1 MKIRS
6 VQLTNFR
13 KFVGTVGVDG
23 ITDGVNLLVGQN
35 ELGKSTLLE
44 AINGVIFEKAKSQ
57 TEHVR
62 SFRHFVNGTVPEV
75 ELAFDLDG
83 LRWTVRKRFAGPSG
97 SAVLTSSDHRRFE
110 DEAAEIELQRL
121 LEFASRRGG
130 GEPGIWGTLW
140 VRQRGSFGDAKLDDA
155 GRRTLQGCIEAQ
167 VGVVTGGERGRKIPL
182 AIEHAL
188 GEILSARGPRGKF
201 KDSKDRLEEV
211 GVRVNQLAEK
221 GREIFEHMDTLARL
235 KRERKELQ
243 VDWSEEAQRCELDDA
258 RARRTAAATKAAE
271 ILGARNA
278 AKLAE
283 ERAAR
288 ERTAVTDRANLARE
302 VDRIEAEINGL
313 ATGIGQAETY
323 KNETKLLVETC
334 ETRLAE
340 LREQAR
346 RNGEQSRRLERVRSV
361 AALHTE
367 IEQHAATLAK
377 AADLQAE
384 AGRLSES
391 IGQITATDEAVSRIE
406 AAATELSG
414 AKAALNAVAT
424 TVSLAIETD
433 ALRRVRLDGVPLD
446 TPAMSL
452 AVIAKTTIGV
462 EGVGR
467 IAVEPQIEDRDAI
480 LERLRLA
487 ENELRAALEA
497 SRAGN
502 LTAARQALARRRELE
517 RQLATVR
524 REIVGLAPR
533 DPSTKLAAGLD
544 ARQTRVSELR
554 GRLKTELEA
563 LSLGALPMA
572 AEIAKEIAETHDRAE
587 QLAADI
593 QTAETVL
600 EGPKGVLAEASATLQ
615 EREHRLAGR
624 QGTLE
629 TKQAALTAGRA
640 QSSDEELSAHAA
652 ELTQRATE
660 QQTALTTLEN
670 NQGETVEAIE
680 LRIKRLETAGRNHQD
695 AVAALNNEI
704 TRLTALIEASEGAGV
719 EEALE
724 VARAE
729 QARLEATVKGYEEE
743 AAVLQLLQQ
752 ALRDAEREAKALY
765 LAPVVNRVQ
774 PYLKMLL
781 PGTGLV
787 LDENL
792 SISAIERDGAAEP
805 FDRLSE
811 GTQEQLAVLTRLAFA
826 ELLLKQGRPAAVIL
840 DDALAFSDDQ
850 RIERMFDILMC
861 AGESVQIIVLT
872 CRKRLF
878 SRLGATTLEIGVRG
892 SNGTQNRLQ
901 GAPADHNLLDK

>member
-1 MKIRS
+1 MKLRS

-44 AINGVIFEKAKSQ
+44 AINAVIFEKAKSQ
-57 TEHVR
+57 TEHTK

-83 LRWTVRKRFAGPSG
+83 IRWTIRKRFAGQAG
-97 SAVLTSSDHRRFE
+97 KAVLTSSVHRRFE

-140 VRQRGSFGDAKLDDA
+140 VRQGGSFGDAKLDDA

-167 VGVVTGGERGRKIPL
+167 VGVVTGGERGRKIPV
-182 AIEHAL
+182 AVEQAL

-211 GVRVNQLAEK
+211 GVRVNQLGEK
-221 GREIFEHMDTLARL
+221 RLEIFENMDTLARL

-243 VDWSEEAQRCELDDA
+243 VDWSEEAHRSELDDA
-258 RARRTAAATKAAE
+258 RSRRTAAATKAAE
-271 ILGARNA
+271 IQAARNA
-278 AKLAE
+278 VKLRE
-283 ERAAR
+283 ERAVR

-302 VDRIEAEINGL
+302 VGLIEAEMKGL
-313 ATGIGQAETY
+313 TTEIGQAETY
-323 KNETKLLVETC
+323 KSETKLRVETC
-334 ETRLAE
+334 EKRLAE

-346 RNGEQSRRLERVRSV
+346 LNGERSRRLERIRSV

-367 IEQHAATLAK
+367 IEQHEAALAK
-377 AADLQAE
+377 AADLQAA
-384 AGRLSES
+384 AGRLSELM
-391 IGQITATDEAVSRIE
+391 GQITATDEAVSRIE
-406 AAATELSG
+406 VADTELSG

-424 TVSLAIETD
+424 TVSLAIEPD
-433 ALRRVRLDGVPLD
+433 ALKRVRLDGVPLD
-446 TPAMSL
+446 TPTMSL
-452 AVIAKTTIGV
+452 AVVAKTTIGV
-462 EGVGR
+462 EGVGK
-467 IAVEPQIEDRDAI
+467 ISVEPQIDDRDAI
-480 LERLRLA
+480 LERRRLA
-487 ENELRAALEA
+487 ENELTAALEA
-497 SRAGN
+497 VGADN
-502 LTAARQALARRRELE
+502 LTAARHALAQRRELD
-517 RQLATVR
+517 RQLADVR
-524 REIVGLAPR
+524 REIAGLAPR

-554 GRLKTELEA
+554 GRLKTELAA
-563 LSLGALPMA
+563 LSLSALPAA
-572 AEIAKEIAETHDRAE
+572 AEIAGDIAETHDRAE
-587 QLAADI
+587 HLAADI
-593 QTAETVL
+593 QTAEAAL
-600 EGPKGVLAEASATLQ
+600 EGPKGVLAEATTTLQ
-615 EREHRLAGR
+615 EIEQRLAGR
-624 QGTLE
+624 RGTLE
-629 TKQAALTAGRA
+629 TKEAALLAARA
-640 QSSDEELSAHAA
+640 KSSDEELSAHAA
-652 ELTQRATE
+652 ELTLRANE
-660 QQTALTTLEN
+660 QQIALTALEN
-670 NQGETVEAIE
+670 NQGETVEAIDV
-680 LRIKRLETAGRNHQD
+680 RIKRLETAGRNHQD

-704 TRLTALIEASEGAGV
+704 TRLTTLIEASEGAGV

-729 QARLEATVKGYEEE
+729 QARLAAAVKGYEEE

-752 ALRDAEREAKALY
+752 ALRQAEREAKALY
-765 LAPVVNRVQ
+765 LAPVVSRVE

-792 SISAIERDGAAEP
+792 SISAIERNGAAEA
-805 FDRLSE
+805 FERLSD

-826 ELLLKQGRPAAVIL
+826 ELLLKQGRPATVIL

-850 RIERMFDILMC
+850 RIERMFDILMR
-861 AGESVQIIVLT
+861 AGESVQIIILT

-878 SRLGATTLEIGVRG
+878 ARLGAAELTLKEIHGP
-892 SNGTQNRLQ
+892 T
-901 GAPADHNLLDK
+901 

>member
-6 VQLTNFR
+6 LQVTNFR
-13 KFVGTVGVDG
+13 KFVGTVGVNG

-57 TEHVR
+57 TERAR

-75 ELAFDLDG
+75 ELGFDLDG
-83 LRWTVRKRFAGPSG
+83 MRWTIRKRFAGQAG
-97 SAVLTSSDHRRFE
+97 KAVLTSSDHRRFE

-130 GEPGIWGTLW
+130 SEPGIWGTLW
-140 VRQRGSFGDAKLDDA
+140 VRQGRSFGDAKLDDA

-167 VGVVTGGERGRKIPL
+167 VGAVTGGERGRRIPV
-182 AIEHAL
+182 AVEQAL

-201 KDSKDRLEEV
+201 KDAKDRLEEV
-211 GVRVNQLAEK
+211 GVRVNQLGEK
-221 GREIFEHMDTLARL
+221 QREIFEYMDTLARL

-243 VDWSEEAQRCELDDA
+243 VDWSEEAQRGELDEA
-258 RARRTAAATKAAE
+258 RTRRTAAATKAAE
-271 ILGARNA
+271 IEAARNA
-278 AKLAE
+278 VGLAE

-302 VDRIEAEINGL
+302 VDLVEAEIKGL
-313 ATGIGQAETY
+313 MTETGQAETY
-323 KNETKLLVETC
+323 KIETKLLVETC
-334 ETRLAE
+334 EERLAE

-346 RNGEQSRRLERVRSV
+346 VNGEQSRRLERIRGV

-367 IEQHAATLAK
+367 IEQHEATLAK
-377 AADLQAE
+377 ATDLQAE
-384 AGRLSES
+384 AGGLSELM
-391 IGQITATDEAVSRIE
+391 GQIAATGEAVLRIE
-406 AAATELSG
+406 AADTELSG

-433 ALRRVRLDGVPLD
+433 ALERVRLDGVPLD
-446 TPAMSL
+446 TPTMSL
-452 AVIAKTTIGV
+452 AVVVKTVIGI
-462 EGVGR
+462 EGVGN
-467 IAVEPQIEDRDAI
+467 IAVEPQIDDRDAI

-487 ENELRAALEA
+487 ENEIRAALEV
-497 SRAGN
+497 AGAEN
-502 LTAARQALARRRELE
+502 LTAARHALAQRRELE
-517 RQLATVR
+517 RQLADVR
-524 REIVGLAPR
+524 REITGLAPR

-554 GRLKTELEA
+554 GRLKTELES
-563 LSLGALPMA
+563 LSLSALPTV
-572 AEIAKEIAETHDRAE
+572 AEIAKEIAETHDRAD

-593 QTAETVL
+593 QTGEAAL
-600 EGPKGVLAEASATLQ
+600 EGPKRVLAEATAALQ
-615 EREHRLAGR
+615 EIEQRLAGR
-624 QGTLE
+624 RGTLE
-629 TKQAALTAGRA
+629 TKQATLTAARA
-640 QSSDEELSAHAA
+640 QSSDEELSAHAT
-652 ELTQRATE
+652 ELTLRAYE
-660 QQTALTTLEN
+660 QQTVLTTLEN
-670 NQGETVEAIE
+670 NQGETVEAIDV
-680 LRIKRLETAGRNHQD
+680 RIKRLETAGRNHQD
-695 AVAALNNEI
+695 AVAGLNNAI
-704 TRLTALIEASEGAGV
+704 TRLTTLIEASEGAGV

-729 QARLEATVKGYEEE
+729 QARLEAAVKGYEEE

-752 ALRDAEREAKALY
+752 ALREAEREAKARY
-765 LAPVVNRVQ
+765 LAPVVSRVE

-792 SISAIERDGAAEP
+792 SISAIERNGAAEA
-805 FDRLSE
+805 FDRLSD

-826 ELLLKQGRPAAVIL
+826 ELLLKQGRPATVIL
-840 DDALAFSDDQ
+840 DVALAFSDDQ
-850 RIERMFDILMC
+850 RIERMFDILMR

-878 SRLGATTLEIGVRG
+878 ARLGATTLEI
-892 SNGTQNRLQ
+892 QERL
-901 GAPADHNLLDK
+901 PE

>member
-44 AINGVIFEKAKSQ
+44 AINAVIFEKAKSQ
-57 TEHVR
+57 TEHAK

-83 LRWTVRKRFAGPSG
+83 MRWTIRKRFAGQAG
-97 SAVLTSSDHRRFE
+97 KALLTSSDHRRFE
-110 DEAAEIELQRL
+110 DEAAELELQRL

-140 VRQRGSFGDAKLDDA
+140 VRQGGSFGDAKLDDA

-167 VGVVTGGERGRKIPL
+167 VGVVTGGERGRKIPV
-182 AIEHAL
+182 AVEQAL
-188 GEILSARGPRGKF
+188 GEIVSARGPRGKF

-211 GVRVNQLAEK
+211 GVRVNQLGEK
-221 GREIFEHMDTLARL
+221 RREIFEYMDTLARL

-243 VDWSEEAQRCELDDA
+243 VDWSEESHRCELDDA
-258 RARRTAAATKAAE
+258 RTRRTAAATKAAQ
-271 ILGARNA
+271 IQAARNA

-302 VDRIEAEINGL
+302 VDLIEAEIKGL
-313 ATGIGQAETY
+313 TTEIGQAETH
-323 KNETKLLVETC
+323 KSETKLLVETC
-334 ETRLAE
+334 EKRLTE
-340 LREQAR
+340 LRERAR
-346 RNGEQSRRLERVRSV
+346 LNGELSRRLERIRSV

-367 IEQHAATLAK
+367 IEQHEATLAK
-377 AADLQAE
+377 AADLQTA
-384 AGRLSES
+384 AGRLSELM
-391 IGQITATDEAVSRIE
+391 GQITATDEAVSRIE
-406 AAATELSG
+406 AADTELSG
-414 AKAALNAVAT
+414 AKAALNAIAT
-424 TVSLAIETD
+424 KVSLAIEAD
-433 ALRRVRLDGVPLD
+433 ALKRVRLDGVPLD
-446 TPAMSL
+446 TPTMSL
-452 AVIAKTTIGV
+452 AVVAKTTIGV
-462 EGVGR
+462 EGVGK
-467 IAVEPQIEDRDAI
+467 IAIEPQIDDRDAI
-480 LERLRLA
+480 LERRRLA
-487 ENELRAALEA
+487 ENELTAALEA
-497 SRAGN
+497 AGADN
-502 LTAARQALARRRELE
+502 LTAARHALAQRRELD
-517 RQLATVR
+517 RQLADVR
-524 REIVGLAPR
+524 REIAGLAPR

-563 LSLGALPMA
+563 LSLSALPAA
-572 AEIAKEIAETHDRAE
+572 AEIAEDITETHDRAGH
-587 QLAADI
+587 LAADI
-593 QTAETVL
+593 QTAEAAL
-600 EGPKGVLAEASATLQ
+600 EGPKSVLAEATTTLQ
-615 EREHRLAGR
+615 QVEQRLAGR
-624 QGTLE
+624 RGTLE
-629 TKQAALTAGRA
+629 TKQAALTAARA
-640 QSSDEELSAHAA
+640 QSSDEEVSAHAT
-652 ELTQRATE
+652 ELAQRASE
-660 QQTALTTLEN
+660 QHTALTTLEN
-670 NQGETVEAIE
+670 NQGETVEAIDV
-680 LRIKRLETAGRNHQD
+680 RIKRLETAGRNHQD

-704 TRLTALIEASEGAGV
+704 TRLATLIEASEGAGV

-729 QARLEATVKGYEEE
+729 QARLETAVKGYEEE
-743 AAVLQLLQQ
+743 VAVLQLLQQ
-752 ALRDAEREAKALY
+752 ALREAEREAKALY
-765 LAPVVNRVQ
+765 LAPVVSRVE

-792 SISAIERDGAAEP
+792 SISAIERNGAAEA
-805 FDRLSE
+805 FERLSE

-826 ELLLKQGRPAAVIL
+826 ELLLKQRRPATVIL

-850 RIERMFDILMC
+850 RIERMFDILMR

-878 SRLGATTLEIGVRG
+878 ARLGAAELTLKEIHEP
-892 SNGTQNRLQ
+892 T
-901 GAPADHNLLDK
+901 